1 MCRSRPRPCRAA
13 LRSGFAGG
21 RQRGGGVEAAVFLLV
36 VVAGLVA
43 AIGRMV
49 RTNADLFAQ
58 DVVSQRAFLAAES
71 GAELGLNR
79 VFAPAGAPACGNWSW
94 DLEAIGLSACRAEV
108 ACRSEVVD
116 GTPHYTLESD
126 GRCSSGGVVAER
138 RVLVR
143 AVP

>member
-1 MCRSRPRPCRAA
+1 MCLSPPRFP
-13 LRSGFAGG
+13 SGARRGLGGG
-21 RQRGGGVEAAVFLLV
+21 RQRGIGLVAAIFLIV

-49 RTNADLFAQ
+49 RTNADVFAQ

-79 VFAPAGAPACGNWSW
+79 VFAPAGTPACGTWSW
-94 DLEAIGLSACRAEV
+94 DLEAMGLSGCRAEV
-108 ACRSEVVD
+108 ACRSAVVD
-116 GTPHYTLESD
+116 GTPLYTLESD
-126 GRCSSGGVVAER
+126 GRCVSGGVVAER

>member
-1 MCRSRPRPCRAA
+1 MCPDRPSIAPGARPGC
-13 LRSGFAGG
+13 GG
-21 RQRGGGVEAAVFLLV
+21 SRQRGIGLVAAIFLIV

-49 RTNADLFAQ
+49 RTNADVFAQ
-58 DVVSQRAFLAAES
+58 DVTSQRAFLAAES

-94 DLEAIGLSACRAEV
+94 DLAAMGLSGCRVDV
-108 ACRSEVVD
+108 ACSSEVVD

-126 GRCSSGGVVAER
+126 GRCSGGGVVAER